1 VTNGISD
8 STGGGS
14 FNCTCPPGW
23 TGDTCQISK
32 TLFSFFLYY
41 LNAFQLI
48 SIIPPGSFT
57 FVVCSVMSCC
67 LSFLSG
73 KNSFCLKRKE
83 NGKNCVGG
91 GGESGGRREQVNFR
105 ETRKEGKEKE
115 QFSRDL
121 LLLAGNCNGVN

>member
-1 VTNGISD
+1 LFD
-8 STGGGS
+8 
-14 FNCTCPPGW
+14 
-23 TGDTCQISK
+23 
-32 TLFSFFLYY
+32 FSF
-41 LNAFQLI
+41 
-48 SIIPPGSFT
+48 
-57 FVVCSVMSCC
+57 
-67 LSFLSG
+67 G

-83 NGKNCVGG
+83 NGKKLC